1 MKKTAFIL
9 LLTISLFSCK
19 KKKGIPNVSD
29 IKVEIQLK
37 RFDRDFFALD
47 TNNVWPGLTELNKKY
62 PSITGIFL
70 QNILAVSYT
79 HLTLPTSDLV

>member
-47 TNNVWPGLTELNKKY
+47 TNNVWPGLT
-62 PSITGIFL
+62 
-70 QNILAVSYT
+70 
-79 HLTLPTSDLV
+79 